1 MSITCFVLQSLR
13 RRECPNIAPCPCTLL
28 IYCHFHLYQ
37 AVATLFRCHLS
48 EALGATRVAIEAG
61 LHVYRF
67 LEGHGTP
74 EEYVQGEPT
83 FKYTVNHIRQAR
95 IKLADKFPLAERLI
109 ALHELCSRFGSH
121 ADFDSFLH
129 RIEFTAGDVA
139 TTKLL
144 YFQKPDSIADFQF
157 YAVAVLHTFILILNV
172 FEPLVME
179 LRLVDSSWGDDL
191 RRTGAGLENMREQLK
206 EPQATEAAKPSDSA

>member
-121 ADFDSFLH
+121 ADYDSFLH

-144 YFQKPDSIADFQF
+144 YFQKPDSIADSGR
-157 YAVAVLHTFILILNV
+157 AAARSPADGTMIDIPVIDRTH
-172 FEPLVME
+172 
-179 LRLVDSSWGDDL
+179 RLL
-191 RRTGAGLENMREQLK
+191 ARRDAIERWFRK
-206 EPQATEAAKPSDSA
+206 A